1 ISPSSAPLGGHTNVT
16 ICGKNFGFNKKD
28 RFDTKLI
35 DVVVAG
41 TKCKLERKDSSNNR

>member
-1 ISPSSAPLGGHTNVT
+1 MT

-28 RFDTKLI
+28 RFDTKLL